1 MYMDNTI
8 VENDN
13 KLFKKCKL
21 CNENLSVEC
30 FRPKRRMCKKCV
42 LIREHEAHKKI
53 CRDYYYK
60 NQEKLLLQKANYY
73 YNKNMNRTNKHRKY
87 YYNET
92 TKSMELLV

>member
-1 MYMDNTI
+1 MDNTI

-42 LIREHEAHKKI
+42 LIREHEAHKKL
-53 CRDYYYK
+53 CKDYYHK
-60 NQEKLLLQKANYY
+60 NQEKLLLQKANY

>member
-1 MYMDNTI
+1 MIINYLKNVNYVMKIYQWNALDQK
-8 VENDN
+8 E
-13 KLFKKCKL
+13 
-21 CNENLSVEC
+21 EC
-30 FRPKRRMCKKCV
+30 AKKCV
-42 LIREHEAHKKI
+42 LIREHEAHKKL

-92 TKSMELLV
+92 TKSMELLI